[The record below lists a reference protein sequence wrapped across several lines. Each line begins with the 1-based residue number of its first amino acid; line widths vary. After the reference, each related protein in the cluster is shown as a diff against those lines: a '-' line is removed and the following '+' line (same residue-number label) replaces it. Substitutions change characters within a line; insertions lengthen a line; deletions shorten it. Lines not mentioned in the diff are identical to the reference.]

1 MKFGNYTNMNM
12 QNLMVVSIFS
22 ILDREYLFGGK
33 FGPKNENCQFEQK
46 FGTLT
51 NSNMQHLM
59 VILTFSVSTKN
70 TFFKQIWFKKKKFSL
85 S

>member
-59 VILTFSVSTKN
+59 VILTFSVFDQKYLLKANLVQKKN
-70 TFFKQIWFKKKKFSL
+70 FSL